1 MIDMQPTEKP
11 FPDKE
16 LEALYQKALKS
27 IKASG
32 CQIEL
37 DGR

>member
-1 MIDMQPTEKP
+1 MDPVKEKK
-11 FPDKE
+11 FPDKD

-37 DGR
+37 D

>member
-1 MIDMQPTEKP
+1 MQPVAERA

-27 IKASG
+27 IKDSG
-32 CQIEL
+32 CQINL
-37 DGR
+37 DGK